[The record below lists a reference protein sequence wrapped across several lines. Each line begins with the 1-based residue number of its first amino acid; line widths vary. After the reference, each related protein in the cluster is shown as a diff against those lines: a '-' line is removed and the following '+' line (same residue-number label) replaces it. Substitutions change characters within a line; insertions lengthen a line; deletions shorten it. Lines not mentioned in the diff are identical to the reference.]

1 LSPDPAATIREKLDV
16 QQRSSFRPAESL
28 IAEGNVGG
36 GNDMLAAFAGIGLVF
51 IAVVALGIGA
61 MWYLMV
67 KHA

>member
-1 LSPDPAATIREKLDV
+1 
-16 QQRSSFRPAESL
+16 
-28 IAEGNVGG
+28 
-36 GNDMLAAFAGIGLVF
+36 MLAAFAGIGLVF